1 MSFLKARKDRKFT
14 LIELLVVI
22 AIIAILAAMLLPA
35 LSAARSRARSANC
48 TSNLKQLGVCFELYR
63 NDNNEYW
70 LAIGHPLAGTSDY
83 IKWAEQLIH
92 YMPNMDKDEKYFG
105 TGSAFICPEVKNDNN
120 RVKATYVSYAMGRYT
135 MGNGNNPS
143 STVSS
148 GFSKYVPD
156 PSSTLLL
163 VDNAT
168 SRYPNGYFLT
178 YCDAAYLFFRHGNLA
193 NILYA
198 DGHCGSLNK
207 EGLLG
212 SSPSISTTAAPWN
225 GDNVNY
231 FK

>member
-1 MSFLKARKDRKFT
+1 MKFVSTKTNKNFT

-35 LSAARSRARSANC
+35 LSAARARARSANC

-63 NDNNEYW
+63 NDYNEYW
-70 LAIGHPLAGTSDY
+70 PAIGHPKGSDY
-83 IKWAEQLIH
+83 IKWVEQLIS
-92 YMPNMDKDEKYFG
+92 YMPNMDKNAQYFG
-105 TGSAFICPEVKNDNN
+105 TGSAFICPEVKSDSS

-143 STVSS
+143 ATVST
-148 GFSKYVPD
+148 GFAKYIPD

-178 YCDAAYLFFRHGNLA
+178 YCDAAYLFFRHGNMA

-198 DGHCGSLNK
+198 DGHCGSINK

-212 SSPSISTTAAPWN
+212 SSPSINTTAAPWN